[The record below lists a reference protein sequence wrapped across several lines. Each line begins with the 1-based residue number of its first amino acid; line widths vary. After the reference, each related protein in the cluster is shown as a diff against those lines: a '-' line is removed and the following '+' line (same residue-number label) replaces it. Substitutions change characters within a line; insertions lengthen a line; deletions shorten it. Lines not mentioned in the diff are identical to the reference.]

1 MSYVLHS
8 RHLTFG
14 IIFFLIALATP
25 FCGVDLAQAN
35 SAVAAPVEQKA
46 VCHPAVMQGWR
57 PYRVGAADTVETL
70 AQRAALS
77 VAELMAINCLETA
90 SLKAGQLL
98 LLPATLAPVAAA
110 PAPTAEPVA
119 ESSAVTPTVALR
131 ETAAITESMEPITLS
146 TTVETAVMTATAETP
161 VVTETVATPVMTE
174 TVATPIV
181 TETVAAPV
189 MTETVAMSER
199 APLTTSA
206 PLTAEVTSAL
216 APTALVSE
224 TAVATV
230 TAAITPLVS
239 VISTTATVT
248 DVVATPTPDP
258 IPAANV
264 DSNNPP
270 SASPGGNQ
278 GLVTL
283 VLLLAAVAGF
293 FAFVLRPQPN
303 DSPALHRLFSVL
315 GNFIFLFG
323 GLLVGLIYFPTIQ
336 PLSLAQL
343 PTGLSA
349 GIAASL
355 IVLLACKELFLA
367 GGRWRTVS
375 RLLNFGI
382 VPLLVLFFV
391 TVATR
396 VADVMR

>member
-1 MSYVLHS
+1 MMSYVLHS

-35 SAVAAPVEQKA
+35 SPVVAPAEQQA
-46 VCHPAVMQGWR
+46 VCHPTVMQGWR

-70 AQRAALS
+70 AQRADLS
-77 VAELMAINCLETA
+77 AAELMAINCLETE

-119 ESSAVTPTVALR
+119 ETSTVSTTVAPSV
-131 ETAAITESMEPITLS
+131 TTTITENAAPITLS
-146 TTVETAVMTATAETP
+146 TTMETAVITATAETP
-161 VVTETVATPVMTE
+161 VVTATVATPV
-174 TVATPIV
+174 V
-181 TETVAAPV
+181 TETVEAPV
-189 MTETVAMSER
+189 ITETVAMSES

-206 PLTAEVTSAL
+206 PLTAEVTIAITPTTMLSETAAVTVA
-216 APTALVSE
+216 APVTALV
-224 TAVATV
+224 T
-230 TAAITPLVS
+230 

-258 IPAANV
+258 LPAANG

-293 FAFVLRPQPN
+293 FAFILRPQQS
-303 DSPALHRLFSVL
+303 DSPAMHRLFSVL

-336 PLSLAQL
+336 PLSLAEL

-355 IVLLACKELFLA
+355 IVLLAFKEVFLA
-367 GGRWRTVS
+367 GGRWRTMS